1 MLVGIK
7 SEIKREGKVE
17 CEEESLMAVKMRLE
31 KEICR
36 RIVGVYINE
45 DIEKKL
51 EKMRKWIYRAERERI
66 ILGGGGD
73 LMNAKTGKGGGREE
87 RERVVKGRER
97 AKDKKVTRNGRKLL
111 EALEEVLII

>member
-1 MLVGIK
+1 MLVRVK
-7 SEIKREGKVE
+7 SEIKRERKVE
-17 CEEESLMAVKMRLE
+17 CEEEGLMAVTMILK

-73 LMNAKTGKGGGREE
+73 LMNARTGKGGGREK
-87 RERVVKGRER
+87 REES
-97 AKDKKVTRNGRKLL
+97 
-111 EALEEVLII
+111 

>member
-7 SEIKREGKVE
+7 NEIKREGKVE

-51 EKMRKWIYRAERERI
+51 EKMRKWIYRAERI

-87 RERVVKGRER
+87 RERVVKGESKRQ
-97 AKDKKVTRNGRKLL
+97 KSD
-111 EALEEVLII
+111 

>member
-17 CEEESLMAVKMRLE
+17 CEEEGLMAVKMRLE

-51 EKMRKWIYRAERERI
+51 EMRKWIYRAERERI
-66 ILGGGGD
+66 ILRGGGD
-73 LMNAKTGKGGGREE
+73 LMNARTGKGGGREE
-87 RERVVKGRER
+87 REEWGGREQ
-97 AKDKKVTRNGRKLL
+97 KTKK
-111 EALEEVLII
+111 